1 MARTVTTYPF
11 GVAIS
16 IAGANLRFFLLC
28 LLPYQNPVAFLG
40 AWLAAIT
47 LMNNCYW
54 LSRIPEYYRPLL
66 GRKYYE

>member
-40 AWLAAIT
+40 GMACRSYPYEQLLLAVSNTGILPPIVGT
-47 LMNNCYW
+47 KIL
-54 LSRIPEYYRPLL
+54 
-66 GRKYYE
+66 